1 MLLDTI
7 DPPALTIK
15 PIDPELLEGDLIQ
28 PGHPLFGLIWINRA
42 RVSGTPC
49 FYASRVPVITLFH
62 CLAGGYTLDEF
73 LDDFEGV
80 TREQALGVMDLATRG
95 LIGRLDALESAAR
108 SQPAESVEA
117 VAVGA

>member
-7 DPPALTIK
+7 DPPPLTIK
-15 PIDPELLEGDLIQ
+15 PVEPELLEGDLIQ
-28 PGHPLFGLIWINRA
+28 PGHPLFGLIWVNRA

-62 CLAGGYTLDEF
+62 CLAGGDTLDEF

-80 TREQALGVMDLATRG
+80 TREQALGVLELATRG
-95 LIGRLDALESAAR
+95 LFAKLGELEGAAR
-108 SQPAESVEA
+108 PQPAPPVEA
-117 VAVGA
+117 VAAGA

>member
-1 MLLDTI
+1 MLLDHI
-7 DPPALTIK
+7 KVPPLVVK
-15 PIDPELLEGDLIQ
+15 PIEPEHLVGDMIQ
-28 PGHPLFGLIWINRA
+28 PGHPLFGLIWINRE

-62 CLAGGYTLDEF
+62 CLAAGYTLDEF

-80 TREQALGVMDLATRG
+80 TRDQALGVLDLATHG

-108 SQPAESVEA
+108 SQPAQGSEA
-117 VAVGA
+117 VLVGT

>member
-7 DPPALTIK
+7 DPPPLTVK

-28 PGHPLFGLIWINRA
+28 PGHPLFGLIWINRR

-62 CLAGGYTLDEF
+62 CLAGGYTLEEF

-80 TREQALGVMDLATRG
+80 TREQALGVLELATRG
-95 LIGRLDALESAAR
+95 LIGRLDELESVAR
-108 SQPAESVEA
+108 SQPAQSVEA
-117 VAVGA
+117 VAAET